1 MWKSLEDEIFRQVD
15 VADQRIA
22 LVGGPIFAKDDRAF
36 TPSAAPAGFKPVLI
50 PKEFF
55 KIVAYRDGADNRVKV
70 MAFRLSQANLIKG
83 KLEALAPE
91 ALDLSR
97 FEMYQVDVA
106 EIEKATG
113 LSMPAF
119 RRHDTQAAPE
129 RLRPEALAPRARPIR
144 SFADIVR

>member
-1 MWKSLEDEIFRQVD
+1 
-15 VADQRIA
+15 
-22 LVGGPIFAKDDRAF
+22 
-36 TPSAAPAGFKPVLI
+36 
-50 PKEFF
+50 
-55 KIVAYRDGADNRVKV
+55 